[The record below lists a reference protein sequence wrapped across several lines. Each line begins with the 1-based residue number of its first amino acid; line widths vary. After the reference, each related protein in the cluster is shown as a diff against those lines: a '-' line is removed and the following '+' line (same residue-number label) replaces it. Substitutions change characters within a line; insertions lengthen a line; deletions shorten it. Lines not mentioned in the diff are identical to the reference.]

1 MGRQSGLAQP
11 QFGAGVSAEEL
22 ARGDKTGIVG
32 RGDTIEVNVVAK
44 SKQVTSCH

>member
-11 QFGAGVSAEEL
+11 QFGAEVSAEEL

-44 SKQVTSCH
+44 SKQVTGCH